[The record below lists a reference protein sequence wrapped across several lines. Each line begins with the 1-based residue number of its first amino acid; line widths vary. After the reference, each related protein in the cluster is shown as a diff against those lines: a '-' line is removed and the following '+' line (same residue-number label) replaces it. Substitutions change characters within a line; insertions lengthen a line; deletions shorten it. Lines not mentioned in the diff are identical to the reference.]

1 MYNTLFRGTFDTIL
15 SFYII
20 TCWDFAYFAS
30 FVRIKFKFWY
40 LIIIIIIYLFIYFF
54 YLLLFGVLN

>member
-1 MYNTLFRGTFDTIL
+1 MRCITYTLYNTLFRGTFDTIL

-40 LIIIIIIYLFIYFF
+40 LIIIWYIK
-54 YLLLFGVLN
+54 LNVVFC